1 MSLDDVTSV
10 DAVGADAAVV
20 GSLGA
25 GEAVLGPAEGV
36 VVLVEQ
42 RVLLLDAEPRLLVL
56 GAAKRERA
64 KLKISLHQ
72 FSRTNTIF

>member
-36 VVLVEQ
+36 VVLVEEG
-42 RVLLLDAEPRLLVL
+42 VLLLDAEPRLLVL
-56 GAAKRERA
+56 GAAKKERQ
-64 KLKISLHQ
+64 IEDFVTS
-72 FSRTNTIF
+72 IFKDK